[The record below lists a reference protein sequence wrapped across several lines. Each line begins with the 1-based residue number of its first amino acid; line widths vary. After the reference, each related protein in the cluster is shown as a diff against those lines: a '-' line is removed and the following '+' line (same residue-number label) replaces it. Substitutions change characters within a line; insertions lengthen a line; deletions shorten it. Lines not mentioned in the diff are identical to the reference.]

1 MSFRFQ
7 LYVMFSFCCSLWLI
21 PCEAMGVGLV
31 TIKSGER
38 EWDLQMGSGKLLSRE
53 IEKQAFYTGE
63 RSRAT

>member
-1 MSFRFQ
+1 
-7 LYVMFSFCCSLWLI
+7 
-21 PCEAMGVGLV
+21 MGVGLV